1 MKLSTDTAVFLMNDP
16 GKLLIIGK
24 AFFIKERFF
33 KSTFSYGYI
42 TDNDHGTAT
51 GGDFSN
57 FSKYSSS
64 DQTECGRC
72 EDDAVFQ
79 RDAP

>member
-33 KSTFSYGYI
+33 KSTFPM
-42 TDNDHGTAT
+42 GTSPTMIMAQPPAAI
-51 GGDFSN
+51 FRI
-57 FSKYSSS
+57 FSKIFFRS
-64 DQTECGRC
+64 DRPKCGRC

-79 RDAP
+79 L